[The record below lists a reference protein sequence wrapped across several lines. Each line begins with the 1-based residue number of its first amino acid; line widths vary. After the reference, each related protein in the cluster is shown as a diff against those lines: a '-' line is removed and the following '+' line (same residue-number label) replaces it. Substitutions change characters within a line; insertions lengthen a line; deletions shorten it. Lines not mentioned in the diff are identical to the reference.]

1 LNHISSMATRFSWIP
16 ASPSRRESPSHL
28 ATTVSLTSTRVV
40 SEEEELLRMAVPAP
54 FNKAWLDTNL
64 AGKAM
69 ASLHKIDDD
78 TFGVGHVAYVV
89 EATA

>member
-1 LNHISSMATRFSWIP
+1 M
-16 ASPSRRESPSHL
+16 
-28 ATTVSLTSTRVV
+28 SLTSTRVV

-54 FNKAWLDTNL
+54 FNEAWLDTKL

-69 ASLHKIDDD
+69 ASLQKIDDD
-78 TFGVGHVAYVV
+78 TFGVGRVAYVV

>member
-1 LNHISSMATRFSWIP
+1 M
-16 ASPSRRESPSHL
+16 
-28 ATTVSLTSTRVV
+28 V

-69 ASLHKIDDD
+69 ASLQKIDDD
-78 TFGVGHVAYVV
+78 TFGVGRVAYVI